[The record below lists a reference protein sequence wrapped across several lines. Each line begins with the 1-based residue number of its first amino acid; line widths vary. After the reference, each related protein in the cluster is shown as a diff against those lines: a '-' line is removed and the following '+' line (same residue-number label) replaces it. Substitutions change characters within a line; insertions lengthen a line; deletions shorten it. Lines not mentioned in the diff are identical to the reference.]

1 MWWKLILPSA
11 SHAKQMDRAAGVHG
25 NQTMNFPAPVPHTR
39 LWVSCETLE
48 SHALNI
54 FCHIFFGMYGGLKS
68 FQTATSFQPRK
79 AFSLAFFLFVLRFIQ
94 KLTQPTWYK
103 CFLYELMANEILIFK
118 IKKIIAL
125 FFMLPSCSVIL
136 SNPPRNIIICSIP
149 LKFSLALKILKK

>member
-1 MWWKLILPSA
+1 MQNEWTELPVCMVTKLWISRL
-11 SHAKQMDRAAGVHG
+11 R
-25 NQTMNFPAPVPHTR
+25 FPTPN
-39 LWVSCETLE
+39 CERHVKCLKVMYWIYY
-48 SHALNI
+48 A
-54 FCHIFFGMYGGLKS
+54 HIFFGMYGGLKS